1 MIETPPARTLVLGVG
16 NAWRS
21 DDGAGVAVAE
31 RLRPHAGRF
40 DVLVQSGEGTSL
52 MAAWEGAPSVIV
64 IDAARSGSAPGTVH
78 RLDAAVDRIPSDFLH
93 YSTHAFGVAEAIE
106 MARALGTL
114 PERLILYGIEG
125 MRFEAGTGL
134 TPPIADAVERVV
146 EEIVAQV
153 DVGASRPAPSD
164 PVSST

>member
-1 MIETPPARTLVLGVG
+1 VTDPSPARTLVIGVG

-21 DDGAGVAVAE
+21 DDGAGIAVAE

-40 DVLVQSGEGTSL
+40 DVLEQSGEGTSL
-52 MAAWEGAPSVIV
+52 MASWEGASSVIV

-78 RLDAAVDRIPSDFLH
+78 RFDAAAGRIPSDFLH

-106 MARALGTL
+106 MARALGIL
-114 PERLILYGIEG
+114 PERLILFGIEG

-134 TPPIADAVERVV
+134 TPPIADAVDRVV

-164 PVSST
+164 PASRI